1 MRLPLPNSRAGAS
14 GLCAAALLLALPGF
28 LHAGLYYSGERQAEL
43 PSQWRGFLLDQRLL
57 RGIAIKP
64 SANLSASPAR
74 LRYQQEAERLTRLSA
89 ERALGAD
96 EAADLGALLVRLGE
110 PARAL
115 AVLRPAQKQHPDHF
129 HLAANLGS
137 AAQLNGDLDQAAAF
151 LQRAVSLAP
160 GPLRP
165 AEQLQLKLVRLRNRP
180 GADPQA
186 LDDLFGIRYVGPEG
200 AYQPGQLAPEQRKA
214 LPAEALAL
222 AQQLALWLPADARLL
237 WQLGELA
244 NAHGDP
250 ATAAAMMD
258 GCVTEFGLRSEELRS
273 HRQLVRAA
281 ADKLKTDG
289 PASRMH
295 EQHAV
300 QSALRSARPLLSRV
314 DQAPLPPV
322 DPRGVNRLPWAVVS
336 DTAVDRRYRP
346 TFAPYLK
353 ALDGKLVQ
361 LTGFLQPLGEELEG
375 GAFLLIEYPVG
386 CWFCETPPMANILL
400 VELPKDKTFTY
411 TRDLVR
417 VEGRL
422 ILNATDPENFFYTIR
437 DAAVRRSEE

>member
-1 MRLPLPNSRAGAS
+1 MRFPVSTSLACAS
-14 GLCAAALLLALPGF
+14 GWCAVALLLGLPGW

-57 RGIAIKP
+57 RGIAVKP
-64 SANLSASPAR
+64 SASVPASPAR
-74 LRYQQEAERLTRLSA
+74 VRYQQEAERLTRLAA
-89 ERALGAD
+89 ERALSAD

-115 AVLRPAQKQHPDHF
+115 SVLRTAQNQHPDHF
-129 HLAANLGS
+129 HLAANLGC
-137 AAQLNGDLDQAAAF
+137 AAHLDGDLDQAAAF
-151 LQRAVSLAP
+151 LQRAVTLAP

-165 AEQLQLKLVRLRNRP
+165 AEQLHLKVVRLRGRP

-186 LDDLFGIRYVGPEG
+186 LDDLFGIRYVGPDG
-200 AYQPGQLAPEQRKA
+200 TYQPGQLAPEQRKA

-222 AQQLALWLPADARLL
+222 TQQLALWLPADARLL

-244 NAHGDP
+244 NVHGDP
-250 ATAAAMMD
+250 TTAAALMD
-258 GCVTEFGLRSEELRS
+258 GCVTEFGLRSEDLRR

-281 ADKLKTDG
+281 ADKLKTEG

-300 QSALRSARPLLSRV
+300 QATLRSARPLLSRV
-314 DQAPLPPV
+314 DLAPLPPV
-322 DPRGVNRLPWAVVS
+322 DPRGVNALPWAVIS
-336 DTAVDRRYRP
+336 ETAVDRRYRP

-353 ALDGKLVQ
+353 ELDGKLVR
-361 LTGFLQPLGEELEG
+361 LTGFLQPLGEDLEA

-386 CWFCETPPMANILL
+386 CWFCETPAMANILL
-400 VELPKDKTFTY
+400 IELPRDKTFTY
-411 TRDLVR
+411 TRDAVR

-422 ILNATDPENFFYTIR
+422 SLNATDPENFFYTLR
-437 DAAVRRSEE
+437 DAKVTTGE